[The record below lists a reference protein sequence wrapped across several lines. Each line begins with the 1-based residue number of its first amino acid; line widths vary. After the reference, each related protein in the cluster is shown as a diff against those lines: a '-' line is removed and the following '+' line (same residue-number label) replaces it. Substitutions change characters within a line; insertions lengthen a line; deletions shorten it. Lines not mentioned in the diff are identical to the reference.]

1 MIRVI
6 RSSAPLP
13 KTRTVIRAG
22 DIIVPWTMPDEREQ
36 RRRHRHESSTS
47 VYIEAMDGDA

>member
-22 DIIVPWTMPDEREQ
+22 DIIVPWTKPDERQQ
-36 RRRHRHESSTS
+36 RRRWRE
-47 VYIEAMDGDA
+47 YYRPLPGAEEDA